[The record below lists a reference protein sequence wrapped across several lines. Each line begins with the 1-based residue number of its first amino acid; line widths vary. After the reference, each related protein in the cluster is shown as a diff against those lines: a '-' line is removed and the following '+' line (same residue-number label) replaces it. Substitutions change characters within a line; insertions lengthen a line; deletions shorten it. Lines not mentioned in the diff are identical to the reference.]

1 MVTEDFKKVAVSFAG
16 GDGGN
21 PNSDVW
27 FCGLEWGL
35 VMKLLLMIFI
45 RNLV

>member
-21 PNSDVW
+21 PNSD
-27 FCGLEWGL
+27 L
-35 VMKLLLMIFI
+35 VLWVRMGNW
-45 RNLV
+45 R